1 MRLFLMLVCVFFIFG
16 VIVLTLLQPKLPP
29 EVNRILYVRYMISL
43 FGLPVT
49 FAETSH
55 SKYQPKKCMIYL
67 ASLAPLDRFVLVL
80 AQRQKGQRIL
90 CMKTSMTRRTL
101 VKSFLGSML
110 QEGIAI
116 QQLLVTD
123 VVKIHYHSVLPANK
137 TNKETGHRKTTGRFR
152 KDEGEVWCFI
162 VDKSCSGVRTCAHA
176 YFI

>member
-1 MRLFLMLVCVFFIFG
+1 MIHLCTDPPPLSKWEQTPTRSHSQPLLLVWCQASTHKQHKNDARKRGMRLFLMLVCVFFIFG
-16 VIVLTLLQPKLPP
+16 VIVLTLFQPKLPP

-116 QQLLVTD
+116 
-123 VVKIHYHSVLPANK
+123 
-137 TNKETGHRKTTGRFR
+137 
-152 KDEGEVWCFI
+152 
-162 VDKSCSGVRTCAHA
+162 
-176 YFI
+176 